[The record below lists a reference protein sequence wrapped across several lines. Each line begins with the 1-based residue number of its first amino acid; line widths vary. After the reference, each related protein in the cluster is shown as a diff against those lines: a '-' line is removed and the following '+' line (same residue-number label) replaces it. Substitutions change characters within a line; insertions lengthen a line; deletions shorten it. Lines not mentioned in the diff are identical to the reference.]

1 MKKNFSRILSL
12 LLSATLVLSMAG
24 TSFASV
30 SSEKSKLSDLNTQKI
45 KKNAEKK
52 KLQASKSEVEAY
64 IEEVDKKL
72 TDLSTQIYKTQ
83 QELDKTE
90 VNIKKTEKKLKAA
103 EESIKAQ
110 YADMKLRIKYMYENG
125 DTELLDL
132 ILNSKSIT
140 EFLNKAEYITELSQY
155 DRKMLNKLK
164 QTRKTISDSKTS
176 LEKDKKNLV
185 TMQTKQ
191 KTDKSQ
197 LESTVASKQSELS
210 EYEDLLEQNE
220 ASSDA
225 LDREIKAQEE
235 KVAQAKIAAQATQA
249 PTQAV
254 TKAQTNTNNNTN
266 NNTNTSNNTNTN
278 TNPTPSKS
286 SGWIYPVPGH
296 TSVSSDY
303 GYRKDPFSGSSTFHN
318 GIDFPA
324 PGGTPVVAVA
334 DGTVVWANYNAT
346 AGNWT
351 GIKHSNGVT
360 SVYMHQSSILVSV
373 GQHVSQGQTIGLVGT
388 TGSST
393 GNHLHLGAT
402 SGTTPGNWVNPWSYF

>member
-30 SSEKSKLSDLNTQKI
+30 SSEKSKLSDLNSQKI

-254 TKAQTNTNNNTN
+254 TKAQTNTN
-266 NNTNTSNNTNTN
+266 
-278 TNPTPSKS
+278 PTPSKS